1 MLKQFQAILQRESL
15 KDDLDSKF
23 MVIFHNY
30 GLDLETVQRLYEKQK
45 HAPPHVR
52 NAPPVTG
59 NILWSRQLM
68 RRIEEPMGK
77 FQANQNLMTTKESKK
92 IVKTYNRIARTIVE
106 FETLWHMA
114 WTKSIDASKAGLQ
127 ATLIIRHPSNGKLYV
142 NFDRE
147 IMQLIRETKC
157 LLRIG
162 VEVPESAKMVLM
174 QEDKFKSYYNKLAYA
189 LEQYDAVVEKL
200 LPITAPLL
208 KPHLQDMERKIQP
221 GMVTLTW
228 TSMNID
234 GFLHRIHSGL
244 GKLDL
249 LAEQISDLVT
259 NRIERNL
266 KAVSRMSLVDLPKDE
281 SLSLDRFIGLQEKHI
296 KEQASAMEAKN
307 LEIEEAVADLL
318 ELITAYQLEAG
329 ISHAPEEEQA
339 KLREHYGK
347 LMYRAVLNATKSSL
361 AHIKKRIGSRASGG
375 ECSAA
380 PPTTTTSPTPSP
392 STSPSRLPLH
402 RAPLLRRRRRAHDPV
417 GLDDAVPRRHP
428 GGDQPVQPRDPRL
441 QPPAALLGAP
451 RGARAR
457 EDDLRGHRARQGDC
471 QDGAVAHRRLR
482 GRQARGDVVP
492 RDVHEL
498 RVAVDRRQE
507 HAVQGV
513 HEERAHVG
521 GLRQGAQAVRRRRDR
536 EGGSPP
542 PPSSDSPLRPPS
554 LHHRYVAVET
564 EIEKIPVT

>member
-1 MLKQFQAILQRESL
+1 
-15 KDDLDSKF
+15 
-23 MVIFHNY
+23 
-30 GLDLETVQRLYEKQK
+30 
-45 HAPPHVR
+45 
-52 NAPPVTG
+52 
-59 NILWSRQLM
+59 M

-228 TSMNID
+228 TSYE
-234 GFLHRIHSGL
+234 HRRLPPPHP
-244 GKLDL
+244 
-249 LAEQISDLVT
+249 LAWGWASSTTSPADPRPRDE
-259 NRIERNL
+259 NRIERNP
-266 KAVSRMSLVDLPKDE
+266 KAVSPHALVDLPKDE
-281 SLSLDRFIGLQEKHI
+281 SVPRSLHRAAGEHI
-296 KEQASAMEAKN
+296 KEQASADGGKN

-318 ELITAYQLEAG
+318 ELINDVPARGGHLPRARGGAGEA
-329 ISHAPEEEQA
+329 ARA
-339 KLREHYGK
+339 LRPS
-347 LMYRAVLNATKSSL
+347 LMYRAVLNATTSRPSRHQEADRL
-361 AHIKKRIGSRASGG
+361 ARVG
-375 ECSAA
+375 
-380 PPTTTTSPTPSP
+380 
-392 STSPSRLPLH
+392 RLPLH

-417 GLDDAVPRRHP
+417 GLDDALARRHP
-428 GGDQPVQPRDPRL
+428 GGDQPLLARDPRL
-441 QPPAALLGAP
+441 QPPAAVLGAP
-451 RGARAR
+451 
-457 EDDLRGHRARQGDC
+457 
-471 QDGAVAHRRLR
+471 
-482 GRQARGDVVP
+482 
-492 RDVHEL
+492 
-498 RVAVDRRQE
+498 
-507 HAVQGV
+507 
-513 HEERAHVG
+513 EERELGKTIFEDIARDKEIVKMVLLLTG
-521 GLRQGAQAVRRRRDR
+521 GFEGVKREVMTTSRR
-536 EGGSPP
+536 S
-542 PPSSDSPLRPPS
+542 
-554 LHHRYVAVET
+554 
-564 EIEKIPVT
+564 

>member
-1 MLKQFQAILQRESL
+1 
-15 KDDLDSKF
+15 

-52 NAPPVTG
+52 NAPPVSG

-77 FQANQNLMTTKESKK
+77 FQANQNLMMTKESKK

-375 ECSAA
+375 FLFIERPFFDVDVELTIPSV
-380 PPTTTTSPTPSP
+380 SMTPS
-392 STSPSRLPLH
+392 
-402 RAPLLRRRRRAHDPV
+402 
-417 GLDDAVPRRHP
+417 LDDI
-428 GGDQPVQPRDPRL
+428 Q
-441 QPPAALLGAP
+441 AAINRCSRAILGCSRQLL
-451 RGARAR
+451 
-457 EDDLRGHRARQGDC
+457 C
-471 QDGAVAHRRLR
+471 W
-482 GRQARGDVVP
+482 GRP
-492 RDVHEL
+492 
-498 RVAVDRRQE
+498 
-507 HAVQGV
+507 
-513 HEERAHVG
+513 EERELGKTIFEDIARDKEIVKMVLLLTG
-521 GLRQGAQAVRRRRDR
+521 GFEGVKR
-536 EGGSPP
+536 EVMSYLETFMNYEWLWTA
-542 PPSSDSPLRPPS
+542 DKNT
-554 LHHRYVAVET
+554 RYKEFMKNEPTLEDFDKELKRCVAVET
-564 EIEKIPVT
+564 ARAAHIHAQRRSSP